1 MENAVDALKISF
13 AVFIFVLALSLAFM
27 VFSQASQTSTKM
39 LFASDA
45 TNYYRYSG
53 TVNQGGRIVNSDVV
67 ISSMYRYYKES
78 IVVKIVPRSG
88 VAITLDSAQDGAVSR
103 NTEEAKLDYIQEK
116 LGDLNLD
123 AQYLETFDEVKKSGK
138 YAIGE
143 DGTELVTE
151 SGQTSIYITYTEQ

>member
-88 VAITLDSAQDGAVSR
+88 VAIILDSAQDGAVSR
-103 NTEEAKLDYIQEK
+103 NTEEAKLSYIQAK